1 MLHTSR
7 QHRLKSTEHIKVVA
21 DPEKLEEIQHE
32 ITSILKQITNIQD
45 QVLINQ
51 NEITQIENER
61 KARIGT
67 SLYDQQASI
76 VNKSTRSPQLITAPS
91 QFYHNISPKVCK
103 QIEMQNLEK
112 MKLFQ
117 IQRNL
122 QEEMGDNNLQIKN
135 IQQQIYAI
143 SRQSL
148 QTQLQIDEHAEAL
161 GLRKRNSVYAMEIP
175 TAPILASTTPL
186 AMIQLK
192 SAEYEAAELI
202 CRINQCL
209 NQINATQQAR
219 LDLILSPSQMLIY
232 VKEQLEQITGN
243 SFKELQQKNLLTVL
257 IRALEMEQREI
268 IEENIDIIAWAENR
282 E

>member
-91 QFYHNISPKVCK
+91 QFYHNISPKK
-103 QIEMQNLEK
+103 
-112 MKLFQ
+112 
-117 IQRNL
+117 
-122 QEEMGDNNLQIKN
+122 
-135 IQQQIYAI
+135 
-143 SRQSL
+143 
-148 QTQLQIDEHAEAL
+148 
-161 GLRKRNSVYAMEIP
+161 
-175 TAPILASTTPL
+175 
-186 AMIQLK
+186 
-192 SAEYEAAELI
+192 
-202 CRINQCL
+202 
-209 NQINATQQAR
+209 
-219 LDLILSPSQMLIY
+219 
-232 VKEQLEQITGN
+232 
-243 SFKELQQKNLLTVL
+243 
-257 IRALEMEQREI
+257 RALEMEQREI